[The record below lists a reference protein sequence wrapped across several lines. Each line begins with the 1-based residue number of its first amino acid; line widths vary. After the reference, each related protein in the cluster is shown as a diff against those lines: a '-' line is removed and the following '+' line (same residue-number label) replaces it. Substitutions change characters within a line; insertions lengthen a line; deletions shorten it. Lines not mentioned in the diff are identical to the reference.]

1 MNKPCLKCGKI
12 LLVPDIPLPKTYTQR
27 CIACGFDNPVG
38 DDLFFDSDAG
48 NVEEDLDFLQFEE
61 VGSGDILAGSGG
73 LNRDNADRF
82 LQQMNRRPEPTVPSP
97 GSSAPTVRGQSA
109 YAAPPSQAGVPGAMT
124 PRPGASTPTSQDLEQ
139 ALNRL
144 RGEFDQKCKELEARL
159 SAQTSRE
166 LASLGTGALPSPPAA
181 APSEKG
187 SMAAMVRELVAEN
200 ETLFCTQNT
209 ALIKACEVALR
220 QKGFTVTAAA
230 TVEEA
235 QSRIQEFA
243 YQVIIFDYRFVQA
256 SQEGQNLLASIRN
269 ITLPVRRHQS
279 VVLITPGLPTCESQ
293 VFYQLGV
300 DLNISPDDLSA
311 LGVLVRELV
320 DHKMALLEPYLTSS
334 LDTDRLMM

>member
-1 MNKPCLKCGKI
+1 
-12 LLVPDIPLPKTYTQR
+12 
-27 CIACGFDNPVG
+27 
-38 DDLFFDSDAG
+38 
-48 NVEEDLDFLQFEE
+48 
-61 VGSGDILAGSGG
+61 
-73 LNRDNADRF
+73 
-82 LQQMNRRPEPTVPSP
+82 
-97 GSSAPTVRGQSA
+97 
-109 YAAPPSQAGVPGAMT
+109 MT

>member
-1 MNKPCLKCGKI
+1 
-12 LLVPDIPLPKTYTQR
+12 
-27 CIACGFDNPVG
+27 
-38 DDLFFDSDAG
+38 
-48 NVEEDLDFLQFEE
+48 
-61 VGSGDILAGSGG
+61 
-73 LNRDNADRF
+73 
-82 LQQMNRRPEPTVPSP
+82 
-97 GSSAPTVRGQSA
+97 
-109 YAAPPSQAGVPGAMT
+109 MT
-124 PRPGASTPTSQDLEQ
+124 PRPGASSLTREDLEQ

-144 RGEFDQKCKELEARL
+144 RGEFEQKNKDLEGRL
-159 SAQTSRE
+159 VAQLSSQ
-166 LASLGTGALPSPPAA
+166 LASQLANMVPGALPAPSAA

-187 SMAAMVRELVAEN
+187 SLASMVRELVAEN

-220 QKGFTVTAAA
+220 QKGFSVTAAS